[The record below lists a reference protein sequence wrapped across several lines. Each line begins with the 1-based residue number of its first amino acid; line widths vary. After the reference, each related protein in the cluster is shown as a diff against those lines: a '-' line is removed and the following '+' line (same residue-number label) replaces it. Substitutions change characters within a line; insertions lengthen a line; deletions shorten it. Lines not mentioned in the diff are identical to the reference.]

1 MRLPGRHGSCRCLC
15 RADEP
20 GLGNN
25 PGPDLVENGPADKT
39 IRVLNAK
46 TLEQK
51 ANLAFDGNPEDMLY
65 VLCGRFYDR
74 STSKIRS
81 FPSEE
86 ARFFVSVDCR
96 PS

>member
-51 ANLAFDGNPEDMLY
+51 ANLAFDGNPEDMLWMFCAGGSMI
-65 VLCGRFYDR
+65 VPLRRFVR
-74 STSKIRS
+74 SLAKKRGSS
-81 FPSEE
+81 
-86 ARFFVSVDCR
+86 
-96 PS
+96 